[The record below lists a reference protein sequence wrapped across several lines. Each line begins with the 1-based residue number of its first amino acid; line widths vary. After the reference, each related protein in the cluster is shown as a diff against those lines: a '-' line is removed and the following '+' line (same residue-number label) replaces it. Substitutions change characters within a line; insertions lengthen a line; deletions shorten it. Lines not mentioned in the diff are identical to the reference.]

1 MAHGRNLEERFAAEL
16 EHGDVVGVALA
27 IAAIAY
33 PDLEARLVLAQL
45 DAMAAKIAPR
55 FENAAPGE
63 ERAEALLYGMR
74 DDLGLQG
81 NSENYYDAANSYLN
95 VVLER
100 GVGLPILLS
109 LVMVALGKRLGL
121 RVDGVGFPGHFM
133 ARFEDEAGVWFLD
146 PFYGALLSGENIP
159 LYFERLF
166 GYSNLRVE
174 QEHFVPFPVEAW
186 ALRMLN
192 NLRAVYLNKGE
203 LNLLGRVLALM
214 LVLEPNRQELWQEH
228 GLVQYRRGELSEAAR
243 SLRRYFFLQGHLP
256 LSAPN
261 ANVPATPPA
270 LDGPELQL
278 WKLLEEIEAARMRW
292 N

>member
-1 MAHGRNLEERFAAEL
+1 
-16 EHGDVVGVALA
+16 
-27 IAAIAY
+27 
-33 PDLEARLVLAQL
+33 LEARLVLDQL

-55 FENAAPGE
+55 FENAVSGE

-95 VVLER
+95 IVLDR
-100 GVGLPILLS
+100 RVGLPILLS
-109 LVMVALGKRLGL
+109 LVMVALGQRLGL
-121 RVDGVGFPGHFM
+121 RVEGVGFPGHFM
-133 ARFEDEAGVWFLD
+133 ARYEDEGGSWFLD
-146 PFYGALLSGENIP
+146 PFYGALLSAENVP

-166 GYSNLRVE
+166 GYSNLRIE
-174 QEHFVPFPVEAW
+174 QEHFAPFPVEAW

-203 LNLLGRVLALM
+203 LNLLGSVLALM

-228 GLVQYRRGELSEAAR
+228 GLVQYRRGELTEAAR
-243 SLRRYFFLQGHLP
+243 SLRRYFFLQGHLT

-261 ANVPATPPA
+261 ANVPPSPPA
-270 LDGPELQL
+270 LDGQELQL